1 MFLPLAI
8 FNINFMSSN
17 LLLLVSVLVFIS
29 LLVNKVGARFG
40 VPTLLL
46 FLLVGMLAGRDGL
59 GIHLENHEVAESV
72 EDMTVATSRHP
83 KREAPMV
90 PRCGLATQ

>member
-46 FLLVGMLAGRDGL
+46 FLLSACSPDGTDWAS
-59 GIHLENHEVAESV
+59 IWK
-72 EDMTVATSRHP
+72 TT
-83 KREAPMV
+83 K
-90 PRCGLATQ
+90 